1 MTTAPE
7 PSRRGDA
14 VRVLVAFAGVH
25 GSTRSIAEHIAGRL
39 EERGRVRTDVLPVE
53 AVSDPGAYDVFVV
66 GSAVHG
72 MAWLPEARTFVLRNA
87 GLLARR
93 DVWLFSVGM
102 PAALRGP
109 WKALAPQE
117 SDHVVGDLIE
127 RLSPRDHRL
136 FSGVI
141 APEHLP
147 TTGRMRFR
155 AMGLRYGDYRDWPSV
170 DAWAEEIGRAVR
182 DRPPQPDGPPT
193 GGPGPRS
200 GP

>member
-7 PSRRGDA
+7 SSPRGDA

-53 AVSDPGAYDVFVV
+53 AVGDPGAYDMFVV
-66 GSAVHG
+66 GSAVHD
-72 MAWLPEARTFVLRNA
+72 MAWLPEARTFVLREA
-87 GLLARR
+87 ELLERR
-93 DVWLFSVGM
+93 DLWLFSVGM
-102 PAALRGP
+102 PGALRGP
-109 WKALAPQE
+109 WKALISQE

-127 RLSPRDHRL
+127 RLRPRDHRL

-141 APEHLP
+141 APEHLS
-147 TTGRMRFR
+147 TTGRMRLR

-170 DAWAEEIGRAVR
+170 DAWAEEIGRVVR
-182 DRPPQPDGPPT
+182 DRPGEAGDPSA
-193 GGPGPRS
+193 GGPGRS
-200 GP
+200 AGP